1 MDTKCDLRLVEII
14 IKLSC
19 VLHLKAECL
28 VSTTHRT
35 LHIFRVIFHSIP
47 VYFLFHFYFS
57 LKIHKI
63 IQLWQSLT
71 WSCHGREAIVSN
83 QSKLKSFVVA
93 QMKINFKRILIYCVL
108 FQVACFNFS
117 SFFLICTINCSQKS
131 YTCTWVLCKWTRE
144 KKREWFFVL
153 VSRDHPDIKKSAME
167 CIFAQKH
174 NWIKYQMWLLHFR
187 CGKMTNKRTNLNKKA
202 NEQAQSEKNDI
213 KCT

>member
-19 VLHLKAECL
+19 ILHSKVECL

-35 LHIFRVIFHSIP
+35 LHIFRIIFHSIP

-117 SFFLICTINCSQKS
+117 SFFWFAPLIVVKS
-131 YTCTWVLCKWTRE
+131 HTLALGYCVNGRA
-144 KKREWFFVL
+144 
-153 VSRDHPDIKKSAME
+153 KKSVNDFLFWYQETIQTSKKVPWNAFLHKNTTGSSTK
-167 CIFAQKH
+167 CGYFIFGVAK
-174 NWIKYQMWLLHFR
+174 WRIK
-187 CGKMTNKRTNLNKKA
+187 
-202 NEQAQSEKNDI
+202 EQI
-213 KCT
+213 